1 MLAAN
6 RNGFFPYTPATNLL
20 YGLDQALAMLQE
32 EGLAAVFARH
42 ARFAEATRAAV
53 SGWGLE
59 CQCRVAAEH
68 SAVLTGVRLPPGFD
82 ADEFREL
89 VLERFDLS
97 LGQGLGKLKGRM
109 FRIGHLG
116 DLNDLSLM
124 GTLSGVEMG
133 LREFGVPLKG
143 SGVLAAIDVLTRPG
157 DADAAS
163 GCPPRRHLPG

>member
-1 MLAAN
+1 
-6 RNGFFPYTPATNLL
+6 
-20 YGLDQALAMLQE
+20 MLQE

-59 CQCRVAAEH
+59 CQCRVAEEH

-133 LREFGVPLKG
+133 LREFGVPLRG
-143 SGVLAAIDVLTRPG
+143 SGVLAAIDVLTRPV